1 MRNNQLSFLH
11 IGLITA
17 VILFFSSGFKSM
29 PSMPVNENDPAMA
42 NEFAVVELFTSE
54 GCSSCPAADEAVAAI
69 SKEYKGNVF
78 VLEFH
83 VDYWNRLGW
92 KDEFSNAAY
101 SERQR
106 KYAAALG
113 LDGVYTPQAVINGR
127 EEFVGSDV
135 DRLHKSVKQ
144 QLGITSK
151 KSIGIAVAAISQHTL
166 EVAYE
171 TTAGSNAMLNI
182 ALVQLHATTNV
193 KRGENGGRQLSHIN
207 IVRDFKTV
215 MNEKGKVMLN
225 IPAGL
230 TAGECKLISYLQDG
244 QALKILD
251 AAETTLK

>member
-1 MRNNQLSFLH
+1 MRYNRLSFLH

-17 VILFFSSGFKSM
+17 VLLFFSSGFKSM
-29 PSMPVNENDPAMA
+29 PVNENDPAKA

-54 GCSSCPAADEAVAAI
+54 GCSSCPAADEALAAI
-69 SKEYKGNVF
+69 SQEYKGNVS

-92 KDEFSNAAY
+92 KDEFSSAAY

-106 KYAAALG
+106 KYASALG
-113 LDGVYTPQAVINGR
+113 LDGVYTPQVVINGR

-144 QLGITSK
+144 QLAVAGNQ
-151 KSIGIAVAAISQHTL
+151 SIGITVAAISQHTL

-171 TTAGSNAMLNI
+171 KAVGSNTMLNI

-215 MNEKGKVMLN
+215 MNEKGKVMLS

-230 TAGECKLISYLQDG
+230 TANECKLISYLQDG
-244 QALKILD
+244 QTLKILG
-251 AAETTLK
+251 ATETIMK